1 KESVLTKRGC
11 TRVSKRADKVMR
23 SAGVTMEK
31 VLRFDGGEIVR
42 LKDDHPED
50 NLKSGDCGLV
60 RGVYNLK
67 PPLYEACFV
76 DGSGEF
82 VDMMFQED
90 EVEELADRH
99 LAPFIDR
106 LEKLRRMLE
115 TPLKAMEC
123 SRY

>member
-1 KESVLTKRGC
+1 
-11 TRVSKRADKVMR
+11 
-23 SAGVTMEK
+23 MEN
-31 VLRFDGGEIVR
+31 VLRFDGGELVR

-60 RGVYNLK
+60 WGVYNLE

-76 DGSGEF
+76 DASGEF
-82 VDMMFQED
+82 VDMRFQED

-99 LAPFIDR
+99 QAPFIDL

-115 TPLKAMEC
+115 TPIPDRQEKDT
-123 SRY
+123 